1 MSYYRVPFHLKTQI
15 AAFDQL
21 PFGSDVYVIS
31 DSEYKK
37 YKQNEALKEIE
48 VLEARAVSY
57 EKTAESIRKT
67 IQELKEENS
76 LLLSSS
82 EDLKPNSDSPS

>member
-1 MSYYRVPFHLKTQI
+1 MSYYRVPFHIKTHI
-15 AAFDQL
+15 SAFDQL

-48 VLEARAVSY
+48 VLEGRAAAY
-57 EKTAESIRKT
+57 EKTALSLRQT
-67 IQELKEENS
+67 IKELREENN
-76 LLLSSS
+76 LLLSDTK
-82 EDLKPNSDSPS
+82 EVTE

>member
-1 MSYYRVPFHLKTQI
+1 MSYYHVPFHLKTQI
-15 AAFDQL
+15 TAFDQL

-48 VLEARAVSY
+48 VLEGRAASY

-76 LLLSSS
+76 LLSGDTKELT
-82 EDLKPNSDSPS
+82 E

>member
-1 MSYYRVPFHLKTQI
+1 MSYYRVPFHIKTHI
-15 AAFDQL
+15 SAFDQL

-48 VLEARAVSY
+48 VLEGRAAAY
-57 EKTAESIRKT
+57 DKTAESLRNT
-67 IQELKEENS
+67 IKELREENG
-76 LLLSSS
+76 LLLSDT
-82 EDLKPNSDSPS
+82 EEVTE

>member
-1 MSYYRVPFHLKTQI
+1 MSYYRVPFHFKTQI

-48 VLEARAVSY
+48 VLESRAVSY
-57 EKTAESIRKT
+57 EKTAESLRKT

-76 LLLSSS
+76 FLSGDT
-82 EDLKPNSDSPS
+82 EELTE